1 MLTLALKTRG
11 DTYIMRSALP
21 SLLLTLTLL
30 SGCASL
36 TSGPA
41 TGLAE
46 TAKPPA
52 SEKPQRSF
60 PEDTFF
66 DLLVAEMALR
76 YHDLDTALDNYSY
89 QAEKT
94 GDLGVIT
101 TAARLAQ
108 YLNRDDVAQNYAQQW
123 LKFEPENAEA
133 HYILASSLS
142 RSQRPLDAFPHM
154 TKVMELG
161 GESNFAALAATVL
174 SRSEDEQRDFLKQ
187 INTQLERHPNENS
200 LKIAKALMLQY
211 QQQETA
217 ALELIQQV
225 LSDEPDNPHAL
236 LIETRTLAQLGR
248 DDEALARLQY
258 AVDQNPNHK
267 RLRHDLARRLVKT
280 DLYQAKAQYELL
292 VRQNPADNDLL
303 LELMLI
309 NRELSN
315 TSEAAEQLA
324 SLSDTPAHSSRAHY
338 VLGRLAEEDR
348 NWPEAIAHYEQ
359 ATANPEFTPASQRLS
374 SISLSL
380 DGPEK
385 TLERLKVLRMRL
397 PEHSSLIYLLEAEI
411 LRKESHFQRGYDLLT
426 TALNSFPDDEQ
437 LRYAR
442 SLFSEKLG
450 DLSTLES
457 DLRHILKRDP
467 ENATA
472 LNALG
477 YSLANLSSRLDEAES
492 LVKRALALEPEDPAI
507 IDSYGWILFLKG
519 DTAGAVALLERAYN
533 KSQDHEIA
541 AHFGEALW
549 ASGDRQRAKTVWKTG
564 LKDTPNSP
572 IIFDTLR
579 RLKLLND

>member
-1 MLTLALKTRG
+1 
-11 DTYIMRSALP
+11 MRSVFP
-21 SLLLTLTLL
+21 YLLLTIVLL
-30 SGCASL
+30 SGCASQTP
-36 TSGPA
+36 TSDA
-41 TGLAE
+41 ELAANSSPSQQ
-46 TAKPPA
+46 TKQKTIRP
-52 SEKPQRSF
+52 F

-89 QAEKT
+89 QADTT
-94 GDLGVIT
+94 GDPGVIT

-108 YLNRDDVAQNYAQQW
+108 YLNRDDVAENYARQW
-123 LKFEPENAEA
+123 LQFEPENAEA
-133 HYILASSLS
+133 HYIMASALS
-142 RSQRPLDAFPHM
+142 HGQRPLDAFPHM

-161 GESNFAALAATVL
+161 GDSNFAALAATVL
-174 SRSEDEQRDFLKQ
+174 SRDEKDQGAFLTLLD
-187 INTQLERHPNENS
+187 NQLERHPNENS
-200 LKIAKALMLQY
+200 LKIAKALILQY

-217 ALELIQQV
+217 ALALIQQV
-225 LSDEPDNPHAL
+225 LNDEPDNPHAL

-248 DDEALARLQY
+248 DDEALDRLRY

-280 DLYQAKAQYELL
+280 DLFQAKAQYELL
-292 VRQNPADNDLL
+292 VRQNPDDSDLL

-315 TSEAAEQLA
+315 TDEAAQQLE

-348 NWPEAIAHYEQ
+348 NWPEAINHYQQ
-359 ATANPEFTPASQRLS
+359 ATANPEFTPASQRLT

-380 DGPEK
+380 DGAEK
-385 TLERLKVLRMRL
+385 TLELLQVLRLRL
-397 PEHSSLIYLLEAEI
+397 PEHSSRIYLLEAEI
-411 LRKESHFQRGYDLLT
+411 LRKEAHYQRGYDLLS
-426 TALNSFPDDEQ
+426 TALSNNPDEEQ

-450 DLSTLES
+450 NLKAVEA
-457 DLRHILKRDP
+457 DLRHIITRDP

-477 YSLANLSSRLDEAES
+477 YSLANLSSRLDEAEA
-492 LVKRALALEPEDPAI
+492 LVKRALVLEPEAPAI

-519 DTAGAVALLERAYN
+519 NTGGAIKMLEKAYN

-549 ASGDRQRAKTVWKTG
+549 TSGDKQRAQSVWETG
-564 LKDTPNSP
+564 LKHTPDSP
-572 IIFDTLR
+572 IIYDTLR
-579 RLKLLND
+579 RLELFND

>member
-1 MLTLALKTRG
+1 
-11 DTYIMRSALP
+11 MRSAFP
-21 SLLLTLTLL
+21 YLLMTMALL
-30 SGCASL
+30 CGCASVGPEL
-36 TSGPA
+36 ETEVTTVASADIQNSKPA
-41 TGLAE
+41 TRA
-46 TAKPPA
+46 
-52 SEKPQRSF
+52 F

-76 YHDLDTALDNYSY
+76 YQDLDTALDNYSY
-89 QAEKT
+89 QADKT

-108 YLNRDDVAQNYAQQW
+108 YLNRDDVAQTYALQW
-123 LKFEPENAEA
+123 LKYEPENAEA

-174 SRSEDEQRDFLKQ
+174 SRTEDEQRDFLQ
-187 INTQLERHPNENS
+187 LLNTQLERHPGDNS

-211 QQQETA
+211 QKQEAA
-217 ALELIQQV
+217 ALALIQQV

-248 DDEALARLQY
+248 DDEALARLRY

-280 DLYQAKAQYELL
+280 DLFQAKAQYELL
-292 VRQNPADNDLL
+292 LRQNPADSDLL

-315 TSEAAEQLA
+315 TSEAAKQLE

-338 VLGRLAEEDR
+338 VLGRLAEDDR
-348 NWPEAIAHYEQ
+348 NWQEAMAHYEQ
-359 ATANPEFTPASQRLS
+359 ATTEPEFVPASQRLA
-374 SISLSL
+374 SISLSV
-380 DGPEK
+380 DGAEK
-385 TLERLKVLRMRL
+385 TLTRLQTLRERL
-397 PEHSSLIYLLEAEI
+397 PEHASLIALLEAEI
-411 LRKESHFQRGYDLLT
+411 LRKEAQYQRGYDLLSK
-426 TALNSFPDDEQ
+426 ALNNTPDDEQ

-450 DLSTLES
+450 DLSGLEM
-457 DLRHILKRDP
+457 DLRHIIDRDP
-467 ENATA
+467 ENAAA

-477 YSLANLSSRLDEAES
+477 YSLANLSSRLGEAEN

-519 DTAGAVALLERAYN
+519 DIHSAVKVLERAYN

-541 AHFGEALW
+541 SHFGEALW
-549 ASGDRQRAKTVWKTG
+549 ASGDQQRAKTVWKAG

-572 IIFDTLR
+572 IIYDTLR
-579 RLKLLND
+579 RLNLFND

>member
-1 MLTLALKTRG
+1 
-11 DTYIMRSALP
+11 MRSVLP
-21 SLLLTLTLL
+21 SLLFTLTLL

-36 TSGPA
+36 VSEPETSPA
-41 TGLAE
+41 EEARPTV
-46 TAKPPA
+46 
-52 SEKPQRSF
+52 SEKPLRPF

-66 DLLVAEMALR
+66 DLLVAEVALR

-89 QAEKT
+89 QADKT
-94 GDLGVIT
+94 SDRGVIST
-101 TAARLAQ
+101 TARLAQ
-108 YLNRDDVAQNYAQQW
+108 YLNRDQVAQKYAQQW
-123 LKFEPENAEA
+123 LQFEPESAEA

-174 SRSEDEQRDFLKQ
+174 SRSEAEQNTFLQ
-187 INTQLERHPNENS
+187 QLNAQLDRYPGENS

-217 ALELIQQV
+217 ALALIQQV
-225 LSDEPDNPHAL
+225 LIDEPDNPHAL
-236 LIETRTLAQLGR
+236 LIETRTLAQLGQ
-248 DDEALARLQY
+248 DDEALTRLRY

-267 RLRHDLARRLVKT
+267 RLRHDLARRLVKS
-280 DLYQAKAQYELL
+280 DLFQAKAQYELL
-292 VRQNPADNDLL
+292 VRQNPDDSDLL

-315 TSEAAEQLA
+315 TDEAAQQLE

-359 ATANPEFTPASQRLS
+359 AVTNPEFSPASQRLA
-374 SISLSL
+374 SISLSI
-380 DGPEK
+380 DGAEK
-385 TLERLKVLRMRL
+385 TLERLQNLRLRM

-411 LRKESHFQRGYDLLT
+411 LRKETQYQRGYDLLSS
-426 TALNSFPDDEQ
+426 ALVNTPNDEQ

-450 DLSTLES
+450 NLDGVET
-457 DLRHILKRDP
+457 DLRHIIARDP

-477 YSLANLSSRLDEAES
+477 YSLATLSSRLDEAET
-492 LVKRALALEPEDPAI
+492 LVKRALLIEPEDAAI

-519 DTAGAVALLERAYN
+519 NIDGAVKVLEKAYS

-541 AHFGEALW
+541 AHYGEALW
-549 ASGDRQRAKTVWKTG
+549 NSGDEQRAKTVWKAG
-564 LKDTPNSP
+564 LKDTPNSR